1 MLVTVVAQFTV
12 KTTNSEFAIYF
23 LSFMSCS
30 INRHKSHILFACKN
44 FTKILCLRLNMEKK
58 IVPGN
63 GGEAGALPAPP
74 FSTALLMNEVWKN
87 HEKKDTW
94 N

>member
-1 MLVTVVAQFTV
+1 
-12 KTTNSEFAIYF
+12 
-23 LSFMSCS
+23 
-30 INRHKSHILFACKN
+30 
-44 FTKILCLRLNMEKK
+44 MEKK

-63 GGEAGALPAPP
+63 GGGAGALPAPP